1 VSERVDWF
9 ALIAKERGMPD
20 GWMWNSSRVL
30 EGSEGFLISGA
41 VCTTR
46 FTSGPRKGRL
56 NWAKRDRATE
66 REIFISRA
74 DIEARQAQ
82 WECET
87 GKCRKCFGS
96 TQEWAGWSAKDGTIF
111 KPCRSCDSTGV
122 APTSP
127 PPSE

>member
-9 ALIAKERGMPD
+9 ALIAHERGMPA

-30 EGSEGFLISGA
+30 EGSDGFLISGA
-41 VCTTR
+41 VCTALFSR
-46 FTSGPRKGRL
+46 GPRKGRV

-74 DIEARQAQ
+74 DLEACQAR
-82 WECET
+82 WERET
-87 GKCRKCFGS
+87 GKCRECFG
-96 TQEWAGWSAKDGTIF
+96 TAQEWAGWSAKAGTIF
-111 KPCRSCDSTGV
+111 KPCRRCEATGN
-122 APTSP
+122 AQTSP